1 MSMFSDFVTCN
12 ICCERFKR
20 PRSLPCLHTFCQDCI
35 QSYMNKTFTENNSES
50 IGVDCPICRKFTA
63 LPNDMSPFEWA
74 SHLPHDHRV
83 STLMDLD
90 IHNRTDKKC
99 GRCKD
104 VVQKDCGQHWCHNCG
119 MIVCMQ
125 CMPSH
130 KTEHVDHK
138 IKPIQGL
145 QIEKEA
151 VTTRLCIKHTNK
163 PLDIFCV
170 DHSTV
175 ICGLCFLNEHRK
187 CDKVEELDIIVSKRR
202 STENDIADKLKTTRI
217 SMEQVRQDQ
226 IERDSKFHKKLNEI
240 RREVRLIRNKI
251 DQHLSNLEDDFS
263 EEVATIELEN
273 LREVRKDATGSEKLM
288 SQLKQSQT
296 ILEKELPT
304 FRGVHYIERHESLS
318 QSSNAL
324 LESVTNYGSS
334 QNKGEVVFTMDDLIS
349 KFLTECKSFGKV
361 TTTASKDNST
371 DDSKTST
378 QTPLDET
385 NHTNTKV
392 KFIIKLSAFLSI
404 HDRRVT
410 LSFNT

>member
-1 MSMFSDFVTCN
+1 MSMFSDLVTCN
-12 ICCERFKR
+12 ICFGRYEQ

-35 QSYMNKTFTENNSES
+35 QSYMNKRFTENTSKS
-50 IGVDCPICRKFTA
+50 VGVDCPICRKFTA

-83 STLMDLD
+83 STLMELD
-90 IHNRTDKKC
+90 VYNRTDQKC

-104 VVQKDCGQHWCHNCG
+104 VVQKDCSPQWCHNCL
-119 MIVCMQ
+119 MIVCIQ

-130 KTEHVDHK
+130 KNEHVGHK
-138 IKPIQGL
+138 TTHIKDL

-151 VTTRLCIKHTNK
+151 VTTRLCIKHTDK

-170 DHSTV
+170 DHSTA

-187 CDKVEELDIIVSKRR
+187 CDKVEELDIIVRKRR

-226 IERDSKFHKKLNEI
+226 NERDAKFHKKLNEI

-251 DQHLSNLEDDFS
+251 DKHLSTLEDNFL

-273 LREVRKDATGSEKLM
+273 LREVRKEATRSEKLM

-318 QSSNAL
+318 QSSNDL
-324 LESVTNYGSS
+324 LESVTNSGSS
-334 QNKGEVVFTMDDLIS
+334 QNKGEAVFTMDDWIS

-361 TTTASKDNST
+361 TTTVSRNNST
-371 DDSKTST
+371 DDPKTST
-378 QTPLDET
+378 KTPLGET

-392 KFIIKLSAFLSI
+392 TFIIKLSAFLSI